1 MESNGMLGKTVL
13 WAAFNAEV
21 YATMYELRWMIVF
34 ATVLIVVDLYWG
46 SRDAV
51 SIRGEEWHL
60 SRAGRRTLNKVIE
73 YMTYLLVG
81 CVGGLAIL
89 EPVGIC
95 SHLTSAAVGLGLGS
109 LFEISSIIGHV
120 LDVHGIRKR
129 FNVWTFLMSVLEGKR
144 RDISDSIDKA
154 IEEER

>member
-1 MESNGMLGKTVL
+1 
-13 WAAFNAEV
+13 
-21 YATMYELRWMIVF
+21 
-34 ATVLIVVDLYWG
+34 
-46 SRDAV
+46 
-51 SIRGEEWHL
+51 
-60 SRAGRRTLNKVIE
+60 
-73 YMTYLLVG
+73 MTYLLVG

-120 LDVHGIRKR
+120 LAVHGIRKR
-129 FNVWTFLMSVLEGKR
+129 FNVWTFLMSVLGGKR